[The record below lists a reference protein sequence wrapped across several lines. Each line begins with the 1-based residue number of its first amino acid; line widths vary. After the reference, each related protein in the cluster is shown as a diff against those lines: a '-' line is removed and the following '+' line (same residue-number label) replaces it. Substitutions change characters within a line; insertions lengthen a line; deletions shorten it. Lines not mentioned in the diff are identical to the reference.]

1 MSLSASG
8 ADIDENKKGCETM
21 QTSEDTVEVYAE
33 IAGMEKMIGK
43 MKPVEASFLTRR
55 GCMKFIGP
63 EKCMITRK
71 NVFLRL
77 CKRMDIKSSYEK
89 ALEVCING

>member
-1 MSLSASG
+1 
-8 ADIDENKKGCETM
+8 M
-21 QTSEDTVEVYAE
+21 QTSEDTVEVCAE
-33 IAGMEKMIGK
+33 IAGTEKMIGK

-55 GCMKFIGP
+55 GCMRFIGP
-63 EKCMITRK
+63 EKCVITRK

-77 CKRMDIKSSYEK
+77 CKRVDIKSSYEK